1 MAHDTVADARAAHA
15 ASRVLRTLSGE
26 QKDQALEAVAC
37 ELELSS
43 AEILAANQVDMQ
55 QAEAAAARGELKSSL
70 VARLKLTDAKLA
82 QMLQSLRAVM
92 SLPDPSGRILL
103 RSELQDGL
111 ELQRV
116 TCPFGVLAAII
127 EARPDAVTQIV
138 ALALKS
144 GNALL
149 LKAGAEAA
157 STTQALMQAIRRGLR
172 QSEVPENAICNV
184 VGREAVKELLG
195 LEQYIDLVVPRGGN
209 SLVQYVKDNTRI
221 PVMGHA
227 DGVCHIFV
235 DQSGQQDMALR
246 IIRNA
251 KVQAPSTCN
260 AVETVLVHQAIA
272 DQFLPK
278 LAEMLRSEQ
287 VKVRG
292 CERTRAVIEA
302 EPVNEG
308 EWHTEYGDLT
318 IAIRVVDGVR
328 EAIDHINQYGSKH
341 TDSIISE
348 DRAAVARFMDEVDSA
363 GVFHN
368 ASTRFSDGYQY
379 GFGAEVGIS
388 TSKLHARGP
397 VGLDGLVTYKYKL
410 FGSGQV
416 RG

>member
-1 MAHDTVADARAAHA
+1 
-15 ASRVLRTLSGE
+15 
-26 QKDQALEAVAC
+26 
-37 ELELSS
+37 
-43 AEILAANQVDMQ
+43 
-55 QAEAAAARGELKSSL
+55 
-70 VARLKLTDAKLA
+70 
-82 QMLQSLRAVM
+82 
-92 SLPDPSGRILL
+92 
-103 RSELQDGL
+103 
-111 ELQRV
+111 
-116 TCPFGVLAAII
+116 
-127 EARPDAVTQIV
+127 
-138 ALALKS
+138 
-144 GNALL
+144 
-149 LKAGAEAA
+149 
-157 STTQALMQAIRRGLR
+157 
-172 QSEVPENAICNV
+172 V

-209 SLVQYVKDNTRI
+209 SLVQYVQDNTRI

-235 DQSGQQDMALR
+235 DQSGRQEMALR

-318 IAIRVVDGVR
+318 IAIRVVGGVR

-348 DRAAVARFMDEVDSA
+348 DRAAVARFMNEVDSA

-379 GFGAEVGIS
+379 GFGAEVGVS

>member
-1 MAHDTVADARAAHA
+1 M
-15 ASRVLRTLSGE
+15 
-26 QKDQALEAVAC
+26 
-37 ELELSS
+37 
-43 AEILAANQVDMQ
+43 
-55 QAEAAAARGELKSSL
+55 
-70 VARLKLTDAKLA
+70 
-82 QMLQSLRAVM
+82 RAVI
-92 SLPDPSGRILL
+92 SLPDPAGKILL
-103 RSELQDGL
+103 RSQLQDGL
-111 ELQRV
+111 ELQKV

-149 LKAGAEAA
+149 LKAGHEAA
-157 STTQALMQAIRRGLR
+157 DTTQALMNAIRCGLR
-172 QSEVPENAICNV
+172 GTSIPETAVCNV
-184 VGREAVKELLG
+184 VGRDAVKVLLG
-195 LEQYIDLVVPRGGN
+195 LEEYIDLVVPRGGN
-209 SLVQYVKDNTRI
+209 SLVRYVQDNTRI

-235 DQSGQQDMALR
+235 DQSGQQEMALK

-260 AVETVLVHQAIA
+260 AVETILVHEAIA
-272 DQFLPK
+272 ASFLPK
-278 LAEMLRSEQ
+278 LAEMLKAEK
-287 VKVRG
+287 VNVRG
-292 CERTRAVIEA
+292 CERTRAIVEA
-302 EPVNEG
+302 EPVD

-318 IAIRVVDGVR
+318 IAIRVIGGVD

-348 DRAAVARFMDEVDSA
+348 DQAAVGRFMNEVDSA